1 MSIRVLQPGLLDTVQ
16 DGGRPG
22 YQHLGINPGGV
33 MDRIAMQ
40 VANSLVG
47 NPPNEAVIELHFPAA
62 AFLFEAHAMI
72 ALSGADLGAMI
83 NDQPIPINKPL
94 LVSGQTVL
102 RFTKPVSG
110 ACCYLAIR
118 HGLFLHPWLNSYS
131 THLKAGAGGFNGR
144 ALQKNDV
151 LPFCTATSY
160 STVLARQEVMELPW
174 TAGVGELYG
183 PPGPVH
189 ITEGSGFALLN
200 AHAQQQLTVTTFD
213 IAPQSDRMGFR
224 LRGPSLKMTEYREQI
239 SGAVTRGTVQLLPNG
254 HLIILMADHQTTGG
268 YPRLAHVISADQPAL
283 SQLKPRDE
291 LRFRMIPAETAEEL
305 LWQQEQRLHFL
316 QNACKLRLEEW
327 LSHYGLHR
335 S

>member
-16 DGGRPG
+16 DTGRPG

-33 MDRIAMQ
+33 MDRIAMH

-47 NPPNEAVIELHFPAA
+47 NAPNDAVIELHFPAA
-62 AFLFEAHAMI
+62 AFLLEAHAMI

-102 RFTKPVSG
+102 RFTRPVTG

-118 HGLFLHPWLNSYS
+118 HGLSLPPWLNSYS
-131 THLKAGAGGFNGR
+131 THLKAGAGGFEGR

-160 STVLARQEVMELPW
+160 STVLAQQDVMVLPW
-174 TAGVGELYG
+174 SAGVGELYG
-183 PPGPVH
+183 SPNQLH
-189 ITEGSGFALLN
+189 ITEGSGFALLD
-200 AHAQQQLTVTTFD
+200 AHAQQQLTTVAFD

-224 LRGPSLKMTEYREQI
+224 LQGPSLKTVQHREQL
-239 SGAVTRGTVQLLPNG
+239 SAGVTRGTIQLLPNG
-254 HLIILMADHQTTGG
+254 QLIILLADHQTTGG
-268 YPRLAHVISADQPAL
+268 YPRLAHVISADQPSL
-283 SQLKPRDE
+283 SQLKPRQE
-291 LRFRMIPAETAEEL
+291 LHFRMIPPETAEEL
-305 LWQQEQRLHFL
+305 LWQQDQRLHFL

-327 LSHYGLHR
+327 LSHYGLH
-335 S
+335 

>member
-16 DGGRPG
+16 DAGRPG

-33 MDRIAMQ
+33 MDRIAMH

-47 NPPNEAVIELHFPAA
+47 NAPNEAVIELHFPAA
-62 AFLFEAHAMI
+62 AFLLEAHAMI

-102 RFTKPVSG
+102 RFTRPVTG

-118 HGLFLHPWLNSYS
+118 HGLSLLPWLGSYS
-131 THLKAGAGGFNGR
+131 THLKAGAGGFEGR

-160 STVLARQEVMELPW
+160 STVLARQDVMVLPW
-174 TAGVGELYG
+174 SAGVGELYG
-183 PPGPVH
+183 SPGQFH
-189 ITEGSGFALLN
+189 ITEGSGFALLD
-200 AHAQQQLTVTTFD
+200 AHAQQQLTTVGFE

-224 LRGPSLKMTEYREQI
+224 LQGPSLKTVEHREQL
-239 SGAVTRGTVQLLPNG
+239 SAGVTKGTIQLLPSG
-254 HLIILMADHQTTGG
+254 QLIILMADHQTTGG
-268 YPRLAHVISADQPAL
+268 YPRLAHVISADQPSL
-283 SQLKPRDE
+283 SQLKPRQE
-291 LRFRMIPAETAEEL
+291 LHFRMISPETAEEL
-305 LWQQEQRLHFL
+305 LWQQDQRLHFL

-327 LSHYGLHR
+327 LSHYGLH
-335 S
+335 

>member
-16 DGGRPG
+16 DAGRPG

-33 MDRIAMQ
+33 MDRIAMY

-47 NPPNEAVIELHFPAA
+47 NTATEALIELHFPAA

-72 ALSGADLGAMI
+72 ALSGADFGAII
-83 NDQPIPINKPL
+83 NDQPVPVNKPL

-102 RFTKPVSG
+102 RFTRPVTG

-118 HGLFLHPWLNSYS
+118 HGLSLHPWLNSYS

-151 LPFCTATSY
+151 VPFCTATSY
-160 STVLARQEVMELPW
+160 STVLARQEVMVLPW
-174 TAGVGELYG
+174 AAGVGELYG
-183 PPGPVH
+183 PRGLIH
-189 ITEGSGFALLN
+189 ITEGSGLSLLD
-200 AHAQQQLTVTTFD
+200 AHAKELLTTAAFD

-224 LRGPSLKMTEYREQI
+224 LRGPSLRIARYQEQL
-239 SGAVTRGTVQLLPNG
+239 SAGVTRGTIQLLPNG
-254 HLIILMADHQTTGG
+254 QLIVLMADHQTTGG
-268 YPRLAHVISADQPAL
+268 YPRLAHVITADQPAL
-283 SQLKPRDE
+283 SQLRPRED
-291 LRFRMIPAETAEEL
+291 LHFRMIPPDAAEEL

-327 LSHYGLHR
+327 LSHYGLH
-335 S
+335 

>member
-16 DGGRPG
+16 DAGRPG

-33 MDRIAMQ
+33 MDRIGMY

-47 NPPNEAVIELHFPAA
+47 NAPTDAILELHFPAA
-62 AFLFEAHAMI
+62 AFLFESHAMI
-72 ALSGADLGAMI
+72 ALSGADLGAMV
-83 NDQPIPINKPL
+83 NDQPVPINKPL

-102 RFTKPVSG
+102 RFTRPVTG

-118 HGLFLHPWLNSYS
+118 HGLSLQPWLNSYS
-131 THLKAGAGGFNGR
+131 TNLKAGAGGFKGR

-160 STVLARQEVMELPW
+160 SKVLAKQEVMELPW

-183 PPGPVH
+183 APGLIH
-189 ITEGSGFALLN
+189 ITAGCELALLDT
-200 AHAQQQLTVTTFD
+200 HAQELLTTATFN

-224 LRGPSLKMTEYREQI
+224 LRGPSLRSTQYREQL
-239 SGAVTRGTVQLLPNG
+239 SAGVTRGTIQLLPNG

-268 YPRLAHVISADQPAL
+268 YPRLAHVITADQPAL
-283 SQLKPRDE
+283 SQLKPREE
-291 LRFRMIPAETAEEL
+291 LHFRIIPPETAEEL
-305 LWQQEQRLHFL
+305 LWQQDQRLHFL

-327 LSHYGLHR
+327 LSHYGLH
-335 S
+335 